1 MPGVEAPGDTG
12 RVTLAPEDFADF
24 VTARW
29 HELYAVATVTTGD
42 ASSAATATASALAA
56 LARRWGETTDA
67 GAPTDAARAA
77 VLRAALSTSED
88 AVAPVRRDAAPPDDA
103 PHDDG
108 NDGIRAALTA
118 ALAQARPTA
127 RAALA
132 ARHWWDAEPTV
143 VATAARADVA
153 EVRSDLTALEHRLAT
168 AHAHALGRGEHEL
181 AWSLPAA
188 VADALEHAVESA
200 PVADPVGLVRAA
212 GGSATR
218 RRRMRAAVAGAV
230 LAFVV
235 GAATAL
241 AWPGPGATAPAAP
254 VPARN
259 DPSWAA
265 VTSWYPRGPLVDDP
279 TVASIATSARRA
291 DPTARLLYAGRVGD
305 TLAVVMTGASPGDPN
320 LPAGVPGPALGE
332 GFDSEQSFL
341 RLWTAAARLGPAS
354 LAPTT
359 IDGEPT
365 TRTGDL
371 VALSVDQHTAGA
383 PPTVLVLTRPTITD
397 GYVITGA
404 LPQPDG
410 SVRPVAE
417 DLLLVDGVAT
427 FAPTRVG
434 FTPEIGLAGYRGV
447 PAGALTNSFLLPP
460 SGPAEELAVAQRIL
474 VSGVTGNRPDSL
486 ATASVLEAVVPASAV
501 DPDYV
506 GTYPDFVG
514 THPQPLR
521 VTVVTTT
528 TRDGA
533 RVRTSRLAGS
543 TDDAPWTYLERLA
556 AVPAGDPHALLLL
569 PSGKHAGFV
578 AIAPDGAT
586 AELVTE
592 DGRVRDSATISQG
605 LATLSSAED
614 PPGTAFRLRVRA
626 PDGHVVYDA
635 VPPQPVELLGGAVF
649 E

>member
-1 MPGVEAPGDTG
+1 M
-12 RVTLAPEDFADF
+12 
-24 VTARW
+24 
-29 HELYAVATVTTGD
+29 
-42 ASSAATATASALAA
+42 
-56 LARRWGETTDA
+56 
-67 GAPTDAARAA
+67 
-77 VLRAALSTSED
+77 
-88 AVAPVRRDAAPPDDA
+88 
-103 PHDDG
+103 
-108 NDGIRAALTA
+108 
-118 ALAQARPTA
+118 
-127 RAALA
+127 
-132 ARHWWDAEPTV
+132 
-143 VATAARADVA
+143 
-153 EVRSDLTALEHRLAT
+153 
-168 AHAHALGRGEHEL
+168 
-181 AWSLPAA
+181 
-188 VADALEHAVESA
+188 
-200 PVADPVGLVRAA
+200 
-212 GGSATR
+212 
-218 RRRMRAAVAGAV
+218 
-230 LAFVV
+230 V

-241 AWPGPGATAPAAP
+241 AWPGPGATAPAAPP

-332 GFDSEQSFL
+332 GFDGEQSFL

-460 SGPAEELAVAQRIL
+460 SGPAEELAVAQSIL

-614 PPGTAFRLRVRA
+614 PPGAAFRLRVRA